1 MDVIKIAL
9 TGKMRS
15 GKSAISRLL
24 YEKYGF
30 YYPLSFGN
38 ELKYL
43 AHMIFPWVPE
53 EPKPRELY
61 QFMNTMREFDE
72 DVWVKHLADFYDDV
86 ISIIDPTGIVIDDV
100 RQQNEFEWARD
111 NGFIIVRVDTSD
123 DIRKQRII
131 AEGDSYNEES
141 FNHKTETYVDH
152 LRADYTIIND
162 GTLIEL
168 ESKVAELLAEIK
180 KERDE

>member
-1 MDVIKIAL
+1 MGVIKIAL

-15 GKSAISRLL
+15 GKSAISRML

-38 ELKYL
+38 KLKSL
-43 AHMIFPWVPE
+43 AHSIFPWVPE

-61 QFMNTMREFDE
+61 QFMNVMRNYDE
-72 DVWVKHLADFYDDV
+72 DVWVKHLAKGYECALAV
-86 ISIIDPTGIVIDDV
+86 EPAGIVIDDV
-100 RQQNEFEWARD
+100 RQQNELEWAIE
-111 NGFIIVRVDTSD
+111 NGFIVVRVEASD

-131 AEGDSYNEES
+131 DAGDSYNEDS

-152 LRADYTIIND
+152 LKADYTIVND

-168 ESKVAELLAEIK
+168 ESKVDEIKAEIK

>member
-24 YEKYGF
+24 FKKYGF

-38 ELKYL
+38 ELKAL
-43 AHMIFPWVPE
+43 AHTIFPWIPE

-61 QFMNTMREFDE
+61 QFMNTMREYDE
-72 DVWVKHLADFYDDV
+72 DVWIKHLAEDYEFV
-86 ISIIDPTGIVIDDV
+86 LTKEPTGIVIDDV
-100 RQQNEFEWARD
+100 RQQNEYEWARD
-111 NGFIIVRVDTSD
+111 NGFIIVRVESSD
-123 DIRKQRII
+123 DLRKQRII

-141 FNHKTETYVDH
+141 FNHKTETYVDQ
-152 LRADYTIIND
+152 LRADYTIVNNGSLD
-162 GTLIEL
+162 EL
-168 ESKVAELLAEIK
+168 ESKVDELMAEIK

>member
-1 MDVIKIAL
+1 MGVIKIAL

-15 GKSAISRLL
+15 GKSVISRLL
-24 YEKYGF
+24 HEKHGF
-30 YYPLSFGN
+30 YYQLSFGDK
-38 ELKYL
+38 LKSL
-43 AHMIFPWVPE
+43 AHSIFPWIPE

-72 DVWVKHLADFYDDV
+72 DVWVKQLEEYYEFV
-86 ISIIDPTGIVIDDV
+86 LTREPTGIVIDDV

-111 NGFIIVRVDTSD
+111 NGFIVVRVDTTD
-123 DIRKQRII
+123 DLRKQRII

-152 LRADYTIIND
+152 LRADYTIVND

-168 ESKVAELLAEIK
+168 ESKVAGLLAEIK